1 MPAWLRLLAL
11 LLVVWEPV
19 SLSLAT
25 APILPTLADRGLLV
39 GLALSVRVVAAGFCV
54 AAGLA
59 LWNRRPHGARLA
71 IVALALAGLT
81 QLAALLTPILPTDLP
96 PDLRLFAG
104 VAIVVYYGAWIAV
117 LMRKAHGVR
126 RKA

>member
-1 MPAWLRLLAL
+1 MPPWLRLLAL

-39 GLALSVRVVAAGFCV
+39 GFALAVRVAVAGLAV

-59 LWNRRPHGARLA
+59 LWNRRPHGIGLA
-71 IVALALAGLT
+71 LVALALSGAS
-81 QLAALLTPILPTDLP
+81 QLASVLTPILPTNLP
-96 PDLRLFAG
+96 PDRRTLA
-104 VAIVVYYGAWIAV
+104 VCAIVLYYGAWIAG
-117 LMRKAHGVR
+117 LSRSRGHQT
-126 RKA
+126 

>member
-1 MPAWLRLLAL
+1 MPPWLRLLAL

-39 GLALSVRVVAAGFCV
+39 GLALAVRVAVAGLGV

-59 LWNRRPHGARLA
+59 LWNRRPHGLGLA
-71 IVALALAGLT
+71 MVALALSGAA
-81 QLAALLTPILPTDLP
+81 QLVSVLTPILPTNLP
-96 PDLRLFAG
+96 PDLRPFAA
-104 VAIVVYYGAWIAV
+104 VAIVLYYGAWIVYLSRA
-117 LMRKAHGVR
+117 RQE
-126 RKA
+126 